1 MTGLSFL
8 PRAHPEGPMRPAL
21 GQSEGLWCPRP
32 ACMQGGAEHGEPE
45 APGSRGTE
53 VGWGRVGVQGQ
64 RWARPRSCCLRF
76 AALVPARGAAAA
88 VASFS
93 ACCSWLEVPAC

>member
-45 APGSRGTE
+45 APGSCGTE
-53 VGWGRVGVQGQ
+53 VSLTTRCLPPPPIRLEPVSAVGLHV
-64 RWARPRSCCLRF
+64 AAPR
-76 AALVPARGAAAA
+76 
-88 VASFS
+88 
-93 ACCSWLEVPAC
+93 